1 MKMNKKMRELLAK
14 IQEKQMQAKAFMT
27 DGENKD
33 VAKAMTLL
41 DEADELQKEFEV
53 EKRLYEAEKAA
64 GQPTDGQVEDAQKA
78 VQKDDAV
85 KKFVNAARQG
95 FPKATMTEGTQA
107 DGGYVVPED
116 IRTQI
121 EHYRDSKF
129 SLRSLVGVENVTT
142 NKGSRTFK
150 KRAQQNGFSE
160 VAEGGKI
167 TATATPQFER
177 MSYAI
182 KKYAGYL
189 PVTNEL
195 LADTDQ
201 NIVNEIVAWLGDE
214 ARVTDNKNILVVAK
228 TFTAKTINKA
238 TALDDIKQILNV
250 DLGQAFKPTSAVVTN
265 DNGLQFLDTLKNDK
279 GEYLLQ
285 PSPADPMKLVLC
297 AGATTVPVV
306 VVPNADLANDTTKI
320 PFFIGDM
327 KEAIKLFDRQV
338 MTVISSNIAVVGELN
353 AFEEDLTIWR
363 GMLRED
369 VEKRDA
375 NALFFAQLD
384 TAS

>member
-1 MKMNKKMRELLAK
+1 MNKKMRELLAK

-64 GQPTDGQVEDAQKA
+64 GQPTDGQVDDAQKA

-129 SLRSLVGVENVTT
+129 SLRLLVGVENVTT

-214 ARVTDNKNILVVAK
+214 ARVTDNKNILAVAK
-228 TFTAKTINKA
+228 TFTTKTINKA

-250 DLGQAFKPTSAVVTN
+250 DLGQAFKATSAVVTN

-297 AGATTVPVV
+297 AGATTVPVN

-384 TAS
+384 TAA

>member
-1 MKMNKKMRELLAK
+1 MNKKMRELLAK
-14 IQEKQMQAKAFMT
+14 IQEKQMQAKAFMA

-78 VQKDDAV
+78 VKKDDAV

-250 DLGQAFKPTSAVVTN
+250 FQ
-265 DNGLQFLDTLKNDK
+265 
-279 GEYLLQ
+279 YI
-285 PSPADPMKLVLC
+285 LC
-297 AGATTVPVV
+297 YC
-306 VVPNADLANDTTKI
+306 
-320 PFFIGDM
+320 
-327 KEAIKLFDRQV
+327 
-338 MTVISSNIAVVGELN
+338 
-353 AFEEDLTIWR
+353 
-363 GMLRED
+363 
-369 VEKRDA
+369 
-375 NALFFAQLD
+375 
-384 TAS
+384 

>member
-1 MKMNKKMRELLAK
+1 MNKKMRELLAK
-14 IQEKQMQAKAFMT
+14 IQEKHAQAKAFMAE
-27 DGENKD
+27 GENKD
-33 VAKAMTLL
+33 VAKATALL
-41 DEADELQKEFEV
+41 DEADELQKEFET

-64 GQPTDGQVEDAQKA
+64 GQPTDGQVEDAHKEQE
-78 VQKDDAV
+78 KDDAT

-107 DGGYVVPED
+107 DGGYTVPED

-121 EHYRDSKF
+121 EHYRDAKF
-129 SLRSLVGVENVTT
+129 SLRQLVSVENVTT

-150 KRAQQNGFSE
+150 KRAQQTGFAE

-167 TATATPQFER
+167 TASATPQFER

-201 NIVNEIVAWLGDE
+201 NIVNEIVTWLGDE
-214 ARVTDNKNILVVAK
+214 ARVTDNKNILAVAK

-238 TALDDIKQILNV
+238 TALDDIKSILNV
-250 DLGQAFKPTSAVVTN
+250 DLGQAFKSTSAVVTN

-327 KEAIKLFDRQV
+327 KEAIKLFDRQA
-338 MTVISSNIAVVGELN
+338 MSVISSNIAVVGELN

-363 GMLRED
+363 GMLREN
-369 VEKRDA
+369 VVKRDA

-384 TAS
+384 TAGE